1 MKSGPAS
8 NQKLLNQSLVTFR
21 SGNTDLV
28 AYSNTVATPLVGPK
42 LELTKRAKPDCV
54 SLDETITY
62 KLTVRNDGNRATE
75 VTLYDPLPEGTAF
88 VKNSLLVDGAPL
100 PGVKP
105 GSGIPLGLIQPGTQV
120 RIAFQLLVVCLPP
133 GLKIVNQAHAD
144 YIFYTLDGREISGT
158 VWSNKEKVQ
167 VLDHSFSAHLKA
179 CTEYT
184 FVGDVVS
191 FTVKIVNRGISK
203 MKKTIVKLKLPP
215 EGELIAESITIDDV
229 CIPSEDTVDGIYVGT
244 IHPGS
249 TVLIHFRVKT
259 IGVPKPPKLR
269 VQGIVCCRINDHSY
283 EEETNKVKI
292 EVIAPGITLA
302 KTADAA
308 AATRGDT
315 LIYELRADNQSLYAV
330 DATVRDCLP
339 PGTLFVWDSVKIDGE
354 PVRGVQPSEGIHL
367 GTLRARSSSIITFAV
382 SIPASALS
390 GTESVL
396 INKGKLSYTY
406 RLPDGRLVRESVV
419 SNTVK
424 TELLAPLLSLHAAVS
439 PTVIEPRGNIRFQL
453 ELRNDG
459 NLPAD
464 VSLAE
469 LVPSQLCLIRDSMRI
484 DGADAYQWDGERL
497 LLGLVPTGKIIRIR
511 YAAKVDEGKEPDVIR
526 GVVLARYS
534 YQVNGKLYKEE
545 IRSNGYKIT
554 VEDHYE

>member
-120 RIAFQLLVVCLPP
+120 CVAFQLLVVCLPS

-167 VLDHSFSAHLKA
+167 VLDHRFSAHLKA
-179 CTEYT
+179 STEYT
-184 FVGDVVS
+184 FVGDAVA
-191 FTVKIVNRGISK
+191 FTLKIANRGSSK
-203 MKKTIVKLKLPP
+203 MKKTVVKLKLPS

-229 CIPSEDTVDGIYVGT
+229 CIPSEDTEDGIYVGT
-244 IHPGS
+244 IQPGN
-249 TVLIHFRVKT
+249 TVCIHFRIKIT
-259 IGVPKPPKLR
+259 GAPKPPKLR
-269 VQGIVCCRINDHSY
+269 VKGIVCCRINEHYY
-283 EEETNKVKI
+283 EEETNKVKL
-292 EVIAPGITLA
+292 EVISPEITLD
-302 KTADAA
+302 KRVSAA
-308 AATRGDT
+308 VATRGDT
-315 LIYELRADNQSLYAV
+315 LIYELKACNQSRYAV
-330 DATVRDCLP
+330 DATLRDCLP
-339 PGTLFVWDSVKIDGE
+339 PGALFVWDSVKIDRE

-367 GTLRARSSSIITFAV
+367 GTLRAGASAVITFAAT
-382 SIPASALS
+382 IPASAM
-390 GTESVL
+390 TDTDTHL
-396 INKGKLSYTY
+396 INRGKLSYTF
-406 RLPDGRLVRESVV
+406 RLPDGRTVRESVV
-419 SNTVK
+419 SNPVK
-424 TELLAPLLSLHAAVS
+424 TELLAPIVIMQGAVS
-439 PTVIEPRGNIRFQL
+439 PTETEPRGTIRFQL
-453 ELRNDG
+453 TLRNDG

-464 VSLAE
+464 IELAD
-469 LVPSQLCLIRDSMRI
+469 LVPHQLRLISDSVSI
-484 DGADAYQWDGERL
+484 DGADARHWDGERL
-497 LLGLVPTGKIIRIR
+497 SLGLVSAGQMVRIR
-511 YAAKVDEGKEPDVIR
+511 YAAKVDSGKEPHVIR
-526 GVVLARYS
+526 GHVLARYS
-534 YQVNGKLYKEE
+534 FEVNGKQYNEE
-545 IRSNGYKIT
+545 ITSNGYRIT
-554 VEDHYE
+554 IEDDYE